1 MIFRTS
7 PARLAVAALAVS
19 LAGIPGAAALGAGAP
34 EPTVV
39 QNDLGTLLG
48 DALAQ
53 AAATSFGEIS
63 APGAVMA
70 VETPAGRWIATI
82 GTQDMGTDG
91 MTGTIPMTA
100 DVHQRIGS
108 VTKTFTVTALLQLV
122 DQGLVSLD
130 DPISDHVPGTPNPD
144 ATLGQ
149 LAMMR
154 SGIPSYSFNEEFQHI
169 LFTDPDHVWTPQ
181 QLIDLV
187 RGQEPDFAPGTQTSY
202 SNTNTIL
209 LGMVIEQVTGRTI
222 DQVIRTGII
231 EPLGLTGT
239 EFPTDA
245 TFAEPHAHGYTV
257 QGQDSGV
264 PADATDW
271 NPSWGWAAGA
281 MTSTLDDLLVY
292 GDALVAG
299 DTLLGPSL
307 QKARL
312 DSFDFSIPPNS
323 PARAYGLGLGLAN
336 GWYGHT
342 GELPGFNTVIQHHL
356 AKGITLVVMA
366 NSDIKAGD
374 CPADAPALPDGPRSG
389 PCDDPAVHIAD
400 ALADALGAPLAAR

>member
-1 MIFRTS
+1 MPSRRS
-7 PARLAVAALAVS
+7 PSPWPASPLTATLA
-19 LAGIPGAAALGAGAP
+19 AGGP
-34 EPTVV
+34 EPTIV
-39 QNDLGTLLG
+39 QNDLGAALG

-100 DVHQRIGS
+100 DLHQRIGS
-108 VTKTFTVTALLQLV
+108 VTKTFTITALLQLV
-122 DQGLVSLD
+122 DQGLLSLD
-130 DPISDHVPGTPNPD
+130 DPISDYVPGTPNPD

-149 LAMMR
+149 LATMR
-154 SGIPSYSFNEEFQHI
+154 SGIPSYTFNEEFQHI
-169 LFTDPDHVWTPQ
+169 LFTDPSHVWTPQ
-181 QLIDLV
+181 QLVDLV
-187 RGQEPDFAPGTQTSY
+187 SGQEPDFAPGTQTSY
-202 SNTNTIL
+202 SNTNTVL
-209 LGMVIEQVTGRTI
+209 LGMVIEKVTGQTL
-222 DQVIRTGII
+222 DQVITTGII

-257 QGQDSGV
+257 QGQDDGV

-292 GDALVAG
+292 GEGPRGGRHAAEPIAPEGAHRLVR
-299 DTLLGPSL
+299 L
-307 QKARL
+307 QH
-312 DSFDFSIPPNS
+312 
-323 PARAYGLGLGLAN
+323 PAQLRRRAPTAWGLAWPTV
-336 GWYGHT
+336 GT
-342 GELPGFNTVIQHHL
+342 GTPESFRASTRSSSTTP
-356 AKGITLVVMA
+356 
-366 NSDIKAGD
+366 
-374 CPADAPALPDGPRSG
+374 PRAS
-389 PCDDPAVHIAD
+389 
-400 ALADALGAPLAAR
+400 RSS